1 MIKHR
6 LTLNT
11 GNEIQTF
18 ILNYPVRSNILK
30 QFIATVTDEKLMEDV
45 QVESDKYPYLLQ
57 KIKSYFSAK
66 GIVLS
71 TKRIDAVKNEYFE
84 QEVNQKEKK
93 AFHEME
99 EAIKN
104 LMPAID

>member
-11 GNEIQTF
+11 GSEIQTF
-18 ILNYPVRSNILK
+18 VLNYPVRSNILK
-30 QFIATVTDEKLMEDV
+30 QFVATVTDEKLMVHV

-57 KIKSYFSAK
+57 KIKSYFTAK

-71 TKRIDAVKNEYFE
+71 TKRIDGVGNDYFE
-84 QEVNQKEKK
+84 QDVNKKEKK

-99 EAIKN
+99 EAIKK
-104 LMPAID
+104 LIPEVG

>member
-1 MIKHR
+1 M
-6 LTLNT
+6 
-11 GNEIQTF
+11 
-18 ILNYPVRSNILK
+18 V
-30 QFIATVTDEKLMEDV
+30 DV
-45 QVESDKYPYLLQ
+45 QVESNKYPYLLQ

-71 TKRIDAVKNEYFE
+71 TKRIDVVKNEYFE
-84 QEVNQKEKK
+84 QDINQKEKK

-104 LMPAID
+104 LIPAVD